1 MRSRSKWNLEVFF
14 FLGEGKKKYRAKNLS
29 EQGREPTTNS
39 THIHVWR
46 HARIRTQTTLV
57 GREASALT
65 TAPLRIFVSSGAVH
79 CFVAAAKLKFQ
90 TGH

>member
-1 MRSRSKWNLEVFF
+1 MEFGSVYFR
-14 FLGEGKKKYRAKNLS
+14 GEGKPKYTEKTLS

-39 THIHVWR
+39 THINVWR

-65 TAPLRIFVSSGAVH
+65 NAPLRIFISSGAVH

-90 TGH
+90 IGH